1 MLINLS
7 LWMFPIICMILG
19 GNSIIADKE
28 NGRLSLYSTY
38 QASSG
43 YYLISKFL
51 ALVLSLFFVM
61 GISYGIFSLIFSLAG
76 SSFAAHIYQVL
87 LLVNMLLIL
96 VFSAASLLIG
106 AFSKTRI
113 QGLSAAIIF
122 WLKFY
127 GTLDQ
132 VYKEY
137 KCSSSEEVFLSIH
150 KMEQQTD

>member
-106 AFSKTRI
+106 AFSKTRM

-122 WLKFY
+122 W
-127 GTLDQ
+127 
-132 VYKEY
+132 
-137 KCSSSEEVFLSIH
+137 
-150 KMEQQTD
+150 